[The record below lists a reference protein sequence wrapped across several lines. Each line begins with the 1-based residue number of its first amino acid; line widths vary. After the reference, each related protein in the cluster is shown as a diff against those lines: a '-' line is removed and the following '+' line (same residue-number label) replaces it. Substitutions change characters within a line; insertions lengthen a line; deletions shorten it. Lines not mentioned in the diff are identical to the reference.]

1 MPEDRDEGR
10 CFGQHR
16 RDAFGADHSHHT
28 RPTPHQPHQGQSQR
42 HEDPVHQQSAA
53 RQPPGGAG
61 LLFVDGVAKAATGF
75 VLHEVIVAI
84 SYNGA
89 MQTLV
94 MPPGPA
100 AGFDLGGSDES
111 LARLVR
117 YFSEFGDIYRVFAPA
132 RGVYNYVI
140 NHPDDIKRVL
150 LSNHRNYT
158 KGEGMDRVKI
168 LLGNGIMTS
177 EGDFWRRQRRMMQ
190 PSFHRRVIDQ
200 FSDLIGEVNAGFAAR
215 WAQQAARGEAINVS
229 DDASELTLQIVLRS
243 IFGTDLDRLESQL
256 GANPFDVVA
265 KEQNRDLKFAFRF
278 RSLTKLVAELIGRRR
293 REPEQHFDFLSML
306 MASRDRDTDE
316 GMSEKELIDEVLT
329 LIVAGHETTAA
340 ALTWTW
346 YLISQHPDA
355 QARLQAEA
363 DRMPGDGT
371 LGLDAAESLAFT
383 HQVLQEALR
392 LYPPG
397 WLITRRTIEADE
409 LGGYPIAPRT
419 DVFISPYMLHRHPAF
434 WSEPEEFRP
443 ERFAGADAAERH
455 RFSYIPFAVGPRHCI
470 GENIAMFEM
479 LVHVQAMS
487 RRFHLTRAGSEPIEL
502 EAQINLRPRSN
513 LMMRVK
519 AR

>member
-1 MPEDRDEGR
+1 M
-10 CFGQHR
+10 
-16 RDAFGADHSHHT
+16 S
-28 RPTPHQPHQGQSQR
+28 
-42 HEDPVHQQSAA
+42 
-53 RQPPGGAG
+53 
-61 LLFVDGVAKAATGF
+61 
-75 VLHEVIVAI
+75 
-84 SYNGA
+84 
-89 MQTLV
+89 MQTIAL
-94 MPPGPA
+94 PPGPA
-100 AGFDLGGSDES
+100 EGFDLGGNDES
-111 LARLVR
+111 LARLSR
-117 YFSEFGDIYRVFAPA
+117 YFAEFGDIYRVFAPG

-200 FSDLIGEVNAGFAAR
+200 FSALIREVNDKFAVRWAEKAAR
-215 WAQQAARGEAINVS
+215 AEAINLS
-229 DDASELTLQIVLRS
+229 DDTSELTLEIVLRS
-243 IFGTDLDRLESQL
+243 IFGTDLARLETQF
-256 GANPFDVVA
+256 GANPFEVVA

-278 RSLTKLVAELIGRRR
+278 RSLTKLVAELVDRRR
-293 REPEQHFDFLSML
+293 RTPEEHFDFLSML
-306 MASRDRDTDE
+306 MASRDRETDE
-316 GMSEKELIDEVLT
+316 AMSDKELIDEVLT

-346 YLISQHPDA
+346 YLISQHPEA

-363 DRMPGDGT
+363 DRMSPDHT
-371 LGLDAAESLAFT
+371 LGLDAAESLEFT

-397 WLITRRTIEADE
+397 WLITRRTLEADE

-419 DVFISPYMLHRHPAF
+419 DVFISPYMLHRHPAL

-443 ERFAGADAAERH
+443 ERFAGPDAEERH
-455 RFSYIPFAVGPRHCI
+455 RFAYIPFAVGPRHCI

-479 LVHVQAMS
+479 LVHVHAMA
-487 RRFHLTRAGSEPIEL
+487 RRFSLTRADNGPIEL

-513 LMMRVK
+513 LMMKVA

>member
-1 MPEDRDEGR
+1 
-10 CFGQHR
+10 
-16 RDAFGADHSHHT
+16 
-28 RPTPHQPHQGQSQR
+28 
-42 HEDPVHQQSAA
+42 
-53 RQPPGGAG
+53 
-61 LLFVDGVAKAATGF
+61 
-75 VLHEVIVAI
+75 
-84 SYNGA
+84 
-89 MQTLV
+89 MQTLAL
-94 MPPGPA
+94 PPGPTE
-100 AGFDLGGSDES
+100 GFDLGGSDES
-111 LARLVR
+111 LARLRR
-117 YFSEFGDIYRVFAPA
+117 YFKEYGDLYRVFAPG

-200 FSDLIGEVNAGFAAR
+200 FSLLIRDVNDKFAAR
-215 WAQQAARGEAINVS
+215 WADKAARGEAINMS
-229 DDASELTLQIVLRS
+229 DDASELTLEIVLCS
-243 IFGTDLDRLESQL
+243 IFGSDLARLEAQF
-256 GANPFDVVA
+256 GANPFEVVA

-278 RSLTKLVAELIGRRR
+278 RSLTKLVAELINRRR
-293 REPEQHFDFLSML
+293 QTSEEHFDFLSML
-306 MASRDRDTDE
+306 MATRDRE
-316 GMSEKELIDEVLT
+316 SGAAMSDKELIDEVLT

-346 YLISQHPDA
+346 YLVSQHPETA
-355 QARLQAEA
+355 ERLQAEA
-363 DRMPGDGT
+363 DRTVAGQT
-371 LGLDAAESLAFT
+371 LDLNAAEALQFT
-383 HQVLQEALR
+383 HQVLQESLR

-397 WLITRRTIEADE
+397 WLITRRTLEADE
-409 LGGYPIAPRT
+409 LGGFPIAPRT
-419 DVFISPYMLHRHPAF
+419 DVFISPYMLHRHPAY

-443 ERFAGADAAERH
+443 ERFAGADAEERH

-479 LVHVQAMS
+479 LVHVHAMS
-487 RRFHLTRAGSEPIEL
+487 RRFRLTRASNEPIEL

-513 LMMRVK
+513 LMMMVE

>member
-1 MPEDRDEGR
+1 
-10 CFGQHR
+10 
-16 RDAFGADHSHHT
+16 
-28 RPTPHQPHQGQSQR
+28 
-42 HEDPVHQQSAA
+42 
-53 RQPPGGAG
+53 
-61 LLFVDGVAKAATGF
+61 
-75 VLHEVIVAI
+75 
-84 SYNGA
+84 
-89 MQTLV
+89 MQTLAL
-94 MPPGPA
+94 PPGPTE
-100 AGFDLGGSDES
+100 GFDLGGSDES
-111 LARLVR
+111 LARLRR
-117 YFSEFGDIYRVFAPA
+117 YFKEYGDLYRVFAPG

-200 FSDLIGEVNAGFAAR
+200 FSLLIRDVNDKFAAR
-215 WAQQAARGEAINVS
+215 WADKAARGEAINMS
-229 DDASELTLQIVLRS
+229 DDASELTLEIVLCS
-243 IFGTDLDRLESQL
+243 IFGSDLARLEAQF
-256 GANPFDVVA
+256 GANPFEVVA

-278 RSLTKLVAELIGRRR
+278 RSLTKLVAELINRRR
-293 REPEQHFDFLSML
+293 QTSEEHFDFLSML
-306 MASRDRDTDE
+306 MATRDRE
-316 GMSEKELIDEVLT
+316 SGSAMSDKELIDEVLT

-346 YLISQHPDA
+346 YLVSQHPETA
-355 QARLQAEA
+355 ERLQAEA
-363 DRMPGDGT
+363 DRTAAGQT
-371 LGLDAAESLAFT
+371 LGLDAAEALQFT
-383 HQVLQEALR
+383 HQVLQESLR

-397 WLITRRTIEADE
+397 WLITRRTLEADE
-409 LGGYPIAPRT
+409 LGGFPIAPRT
-419 DVFISPYMLHRHPAF
+419 DVFISPYMLHRHPAY

-443 ERFAGADAAERH
+443 ERFAGADAEERH

-479 LVHVQAMS
+479 LVHVHAMS
-487 RRFHLTRAGSEPIEL
+487 RRFRLTRASNEPIEL

-513 LMMRVK
+513 LMMMVE

>member
-1 MPEDRDEGR
+1 M
-10 CFGQHR
+10 Q
-16 RDAFGADHSHHT
+16 
-28 RPTPHQPHQGQSQR
+28 
-42 HEDPVHQQSAA
+42 
-53 RQPPGGAG
+53 
-61 LLFVDGVAKAATGF
+61 
-75 VLHEVIVAI
+75 AI
-84 SYNGA
+84 A
-89 MQTLV
+89 L
-94 MPPGPA
+94 PPGPA
-100 AGFDLGGSDES
+100 EGFDLGGSDES
-111 LARLVR
+111 LARLRR
-117 YFSEFGDIYRVFAPA
+117 YFKEFGDIYRVFAPA

-177 EGDFWRRQRRMMQ
+177 EGDLWRRQRRMMQ

-200 FSDLIGEVNAGFAAR
+200 FSALIGEVNNKFAAR
-215 WAQQAARGEAINVS
+215 WAEKAQRREAVNLS
-229 DDASELTLQIVLRS
+229 DDTSELTLEIVLRS
-243 IFGTDLDRLESQL
+243 IFGTDLARLEKQF
-256 GANPFDVVA
+256 GANPFEVVA

-278 RSLTKLVAELIGRRR
+278 RSLTKLVAELIERRR
-293 REPEQHFDFLSML
+293 REPEEHFDFLNML
-306 MASRDRDTDE
+306 MASRDRETDQA
-316 GMSEKELIDEVLT
+316 MNDKELIDEVLT

-346 YLISQHPDA
+346 YLISEHPEVQA
-355 QARLQAEA
+355 QLQEEA
-363 DRMPGDGT
+363 DRTGT
-371 LGLDAAESLAFT
+371 DQALSLGAAESLAFT
-383 HQVLQEALR
+383 HQVIQEALR

-397 WLITRRTIEADE
+397 WLITRRTLEADE

-434 WSEPEEFRP
+434 WSEPEEFKP
-443 ERFAGADAAERH
+443 ERFAGIDAEERH

-479 LVHVQAMS
+479 LVHVHAMS
-487 RRFHLTRAGSEPIEL
+487 RRFRLTRAGAEPIEL

-513 LMMRVK
+513 LMMTVE

>member
-1 MPEDRDEGR
+1 
-10 CFGQHR
+10 
-16 RDAFGADHSHHT
+16 
-28 RPTPHQPHQGQSQR
+28 
-42 HEDPVHQQSAA
+42 
-53 RQPPGGAG
+53 
-61 LLFVDGVAKAATGF
+61 
-75 VLHEVIVAI
+75 
-84 SYNGA
+84 
-89 MQTLV
+89 
-94 MPPGPA
+94 
-100 AGFDLGGSDES
+100 
-111 LARLVR
+111 
-117 YFSEFGDIYRVFAPA
+117 VFAPG
-132 RGVYNYVI
+132 RGVYNYII

-200 FSDLIGEVNAGFAAR
+200 FSALIREVNDKFAAR
-215 WAQQAARGEAINVS
+215 WAEKAARREAINVS
-229 DDASELTLQIVLRS
+229 DDTSELTLEIVLRS
-243 IFGTDLDRLESQL
+243 IFGSDLARLENQF
-256 GANPFDVVA
+256 GANPFEVVA

-278 RSLTKLVAELIGRRR
+278 RSLTKLVAELIHRRR
-293 REPEQHFDFLSML
+293 QTPEEHFDFLGML
-306 MASRDRDTDE
+306 MASRDRDSDAA
-316 GMSEKELIDEVLT
+316 MSDKELIDEVLT

-346 YLISQHPDA
+346 YLIGQHPQTA
-355 QARLQAEA
+355 ERLQAEA
-363 DRMPGDGT
+363 DRTSPEQT
-371 LGLDAAESLAFT
+371 LGLDAAESLEFT

-397 WLITRRTIEADE
+397 WLITRRTLEADE
-409 LGGYPIAPRT
+409 LGGFAIPPRT

-479 LVHVQAMS
+479 LVHVHAMS
-487 RRFHLTRAGSEPIEL
+487 RRFRLTRAGDEPIEL

-513 LMMRVK
+513 LMMRVE

>member
-1 MPEDRDEGR
+1 MM
-10 CFGQHR
+10 
-16 RDAFGADHSHHT
+16 
-28 RPTPHQPHQGQSQR
+28 
-42 HEDPVHQQSAA
+42 
-53 RQPPGGAG
+53 
-61 LLFVDGVAKAATGF
+61 
-75 VLHEVIVAI
+75 
-84 SYNGA
+84 
-89 MQTLV
+89 MQTLAL
-94 MPPGPA
+94 PPGPA
-100 AGFDLGGSDES
+100 EGFDLGGNDET
-111 LARLVR
+111 LARLNR
-117 YFSEFGDIYRVFAPA
+117 YFAEFGDVYRVFAPG

-177 EGDFWRRQRRMMQ
+177 EGDFWRKQRRMMQ

-200 FSDLIGEVNAGFAAR
+200 FGGLIREVNDKFAAR
-215 WAQQAARGEAINVS
+215 WAEKAARAEAVNLS
-229 DDASELTLQIVLRS
+229 DDASELTLEIVLRS
-243 IFGTDLDRLESQL
+243 IFGTDLARLEAQF
-256 GANPFDVVA
+256 GANPFEVVA

-278 RSLTKLVAELIGRRR
+278 RSLTKLVAELIERRR
-293 REPEQHFDFLSML
+293 RLPEEHFDFLSML
-306 MASRDRDTDE
+306 MASRDRETDE
-316 GMSEKELIDEVLT
+316 AMSDKELIDEVLT

-346 YLISQHPDA
+346 YLISQHPET

-363 DRMPGDGT
+363 DGTGPDQT
-371 LGLDAAESLAFT
+371 LGLDAAEALEFT

-397 WLITRRTIEADE
+397 WLITRRTLEADE

-443 ERFAGADAAERH
+443 ERFAGPDAEERH
-455 RFSYIPFAVGPRHCI
+455 RFAYIPFAVGPRHCI

-479 LVHVQAMS
+479 LVHIQAMS
-487 RRFHLTRAGSEPIEL
+487 RRFRLTRAGDDPIEL

-513 LMMRVK
+513 LMMTVN